1 MVNGGGV
8 IKNKLTFF
16 RDFSTERGFWYSPTD
31 SLSLNQWQH
40 VVVTYNEDST
50 SNDPILYINGVSQ
63 SILWDDLPSGTP
75 SDDSAQ
81 SLHIG
86 KFAGANSRNFDGIID
101 ELHISTIERS
111 ADWIITE
118 YNNQLDPISFSSISS
133 EETQNNWSQADFR
146 YRKQITIDNNQVN
159 SPSPLTD
166 FPLLID
172 IYDTDLR
179 DKTQPDGDDIIFT
192 DITGTKLDHELEL
205 YDQMFNDS
213 FTHLVA
219 WVRIPTL
226 HATIDTELFLYY
238 GNLNTGSTENP
249 TGVWDSNYKGVWH
262 LSEDPTATAPQFKDS
277 TTNTNHGTSNN
288 LVSNDQITGQIDGAL
303 NFTDLDSDY
312 INIGDQSSL
321 NMGSGEFSLELW
333 FNYDGSDK
341 GPLAGKGSYG
351 SNGIRY
357 YLAIETTEGVIKAE
371 IDDDGAGG
379 KEIITTGLV
388 TYADSMWHQAMM
400 VRDGNYLRLYIDGLE
415 VSDSPK
421 DITGYGNLDRAL
433 PFYIN
438 TLASDTGGS
447 LTDWSNVKMD
457 EVRVSNIAR
466 SSNWIETGFTN
477 QDNPSNFYTIN
488 SEENQSNWFEYPG
501 IVEWVAGDSE
511 NSATVTTNKSILGV
525 SNQLYIAAVSVKN
538 YADTTSVSGLGLTWI
553 ELEDQPGG
561 RSQTGIS
568 VWYAIG
574 QSPTTGT
581 VTATVSSAPKASV
594 IQVFRIANVNPSNPI
609 GDQESANTNGENGAG
624 SGGVDDTYAYLDI
637 ITTSDDVTVLG
648 LIGQRGRITTAGAGY
663 SVIAENTA
671 GSSGDIA
678 GLTSEY
684 KFVPSAGTVVVNST
698 FNIDTDWA
706 IVGLEINPFLESGD
720 FIPPEV
726 NDFGVEDSG
735 TGTGIFWA
743 NVTDDNAVNSVTLK
757 LNSTNYGM
765 TYNDSLWIYQT
776 AINFLDYFTY
786 QIINASDSSNNDI
799 LSPSSENNYTFNLDN
814 TLPTVIDWIYDNTIG
829 YNGTFR
835 TNVSD
840 SWGIIDTVYVTV
852 TSCQCVS
859 SNTAIMQLNGN
870 EYINDTILMKSGS
883 IFFEITVNDTANNNY
898 TSTLQSGTVINKA
911 PSTSNLTFSPS
922 TVTSNDS
929 LTLNY
934 DFFDIDDDTE
944 SGTEIRWYNNSV
956 LQSTFNDLTTIP
968 LSDLYKGDQWYATV
982 KPKDGALFGSLVTS
996 SVIIIENT
1004 LPLASNV
1011 IINPSSA
1018 FNTTTLTV
1026 SYSYS
1031 DIDSDTEN
1039 IANREIRWYKNGI
1052 WESPYDN
1059 SLTLPNTATTKG
1071 ETWNFRIRV
1080 HDGFNYSLW
1089 VNSTTVEIK
1098 NSAPTA
1104 SNLEILNPTPKT
1116 TDDLIANWTYNDIDL
1131 DPENPSWII
1140 LWYRNDILQG
1150 TFNNSKTLSSGY
1162 TNKTDVWYFKL
1173 QVHDGTNYSI
1183 LYQSPNVQVVNTAP
1197 SASNIDITQNPYTT
1211 DDLVASWTF
1220 NDVDGDA
1227 QSGILNITWYKNGT
1241 YQSAY
1246 NNLTTILSSETTK
1259 GETWIY
1265 LFQVYDGESF
1275 SVSYNS
1281 SDYGME
1287 AFILNSAP
1295 TTSNEVIVNQNPYT
1309 TNNLVAS
1316 WDEADNDG
1324 VSDIESGIVN
1334 ITWYKS
1340 GIQVSIYNNKTQVN
1354 STDTQKGEQWNFIIQ
1369 IYDGETFSI
1378 PENSSYV
1385 TILNS
1390 LPTASDRKFNT
1401 SSVTKD
1407 DDFNISYVF
1416 SDADGD
1422 LEVTSSLIVYWF
1434 INGTYYSSYDNQTV
1448 IYSSNTTEGSF
1459 YYYIIRVYDG
1469 SHYSDNL
1476 TSIEG
1481 MVIGFGSSNTEPE
1494 ASNLAI
1500 TPLNPTTTDNLI
1512 ASYTFYDDNGNQEF
1526 GSEIRWYKNGFLQST
1541 LNDSLIVSSTFTS
1554 KGENWYFTVKPKD
1567 GLDFGLVN
1575 ISSNITIRNT
1585 APTAF
1590 GLGLTQ
1596 NPVTTQNL
1604 IANWDFTDVDGDLE
1618 SGLYNITWYRNG
1630 IYLSQFDNQTQINS
1644 DYTNKSENWYFVVQ
1658 VYDGENYS
1666 ISYNSSTTG
1675 QVANVV
1681 NSIPTALS
1689 LRFNNTFPRTNEP
1702 INANWTFADADD
1714 DLEVASWIILW
1725 YKSNVLQPSLNN
1737 SRIINSTS
1745 KNQVWFFKLQVYDG
1759 ENYSIVY
1766 QSPTIQ
1772 ILNTAPTVSNISITS
1787 SPQTDDDLD
1796 ASWMFQ
1802 DVDGDSASVIINLTW
1817 YKDGIHQSSFNNIS
1831 VVPSSSTSKGEIWD
1845 YLVQV
1850 FDGEI
1855 FSVLYNSSESGV
1867 FAVILNSVPVASNLI
1882 IQNPNPYTTNDLESD
1897 WTYYDADGDVQS
1909 GIINITWF
1917 RNGIHI
1923 SSYDNETTLPANATI
1938 KGEQWK
1944 FKLQVY
1950 DGESFSIA
1958 QNSSLVTIINS
1969 IPKISSTPTF
1979 NKTAGIKTIDDI
1991 EISYIYSDADNDINS
2006 LVNLNVVWFLFGFEF
2021 VAKENQTI
2029 LYASETSKGQF
2040 WTYRI
2045 QVFDGEAYSIVYTS
2059 TIIQIE
2065 NSVPEVQ
2072 GALVVTP
2079 NNPTPGDTLVLSY
2092 IWTDPDNSDFERD
2105 TEVRWYK
2112 NNILQNFDDSLT
2124 VEGVYII
2131 KGDIWNVTVRVSDG
2145 TDYGYLVFYSVFIG
2159 NSIPEI
2165 LTSNINPITAITS
2178 TPLFVNLSFSREIT
2192 FYDDDS
2198 DPIVWIEY
2206 KWFIDGVENSTFYNQ
2221 TSIPASATVKGQ
2233 VWMFS
2238 LQISDG
2244 IDFSL
2249 LFNSS

>member
-1 MVNGGGV
+1 SNTIGSWHLNDNLADSTVNANDGTNSGSIDTSGYIANGQDFDGIDDYIDAGSDNSIDNVFAGGGTITAWIYPTSWGESLFGRIVDKSTSTLGANGWGFIVNGGGV

-262 LSEDPTATAPQFKDS
+262 LSEDPIATAPQFKDS

-1295 TTSNEVIVNQNPYT
+1295 TTSNEMIVNQNPYT
-1309 TNNLVAS
+1309 TNNLIAS

-1324 VSDIESGIVN
+1324 VGDIESGIVN
-1334 ITWYKS
+1334 ITWYKN
-1340 GIQVSIYNNKTQVN
+1340 GVQDPIYNNKTQVN

-1390 LPTASDRKFNT
+1390 LPSASDRKFNT
-1401 SSVTKD
+1401 TSVTVD
-1407 DDFNISYVF
+1407 DDFNITYTF
-1416 SDADGD
+1416 TDADGD

-1434 INGTYYSSYDNQTV
+1434 INGTYYSNYDNQTT
-1448 IYSSNTTEGSF
+1448 IYSSNTTQGSF
-1459 YYYIIRVYDG
+1459 YYYIIRVFDG
-1469 SHYSDNL
+1469 TQYSDNL
-1476 TSIEG
+1476 TSLEG
-1481 MVIGFGSSNTEPE
+1481 MVIGFG
-1494 ASNLAI
+1494 
-1500 TPLNPTTTDNLI
+1500 
-1512 ASYTFYDDNGNQEF
+1512 G
-1526 GSEIRWYKNGFLQST
+1526 
-1541 LNDSLIVSSTFTS
+1541 
-1554 KGENWYFTVKPKD
+1554 
-1567 GLDFGLVN
+1567 
-1575 ISSNITIRNT
+1575 
-1585 APTAF
+1585 
-1590 GLGLTQ
+1590 
-1596 NPVTTQNL
+1596 
-1604 IANWDFTDVDGDLE
+1604 
-1618 SGLYNITWYRNG
+1618 
-1630 IYLSQFDNQTQINS
+1630 
-1644 DYTNKSENWYFVVQ
+1644 
-1658 VYDGENYS
+1658 
-1666 ISYNSSTTG
+1666 
-1675 QVANVV
+1675 
-1681 NSIPTALS
+1681 
-1689 LRFNNTFPRTNEP
+1689 TNE
-1702 INANWTFADADD
+1702 
-1714 DLEVASWIILW
+1714 
-1725 YKSNVLQPSLNN
+1725 K
-1737 SRIINSTS
+1737 
-1745 KNQVWFFKLQVYDG
+1745 
-1759 ENYSIVY
+1759 
-1766 QSPTIQ
+1766 
-1772 ILNTAPTVSNISITS
+1772 
-1787 SPQTDDDLD
+1787 
-1796 ASWMFQ
+1796 
-1802 DVDGDSASVIINLTW
+1802 
-1817 YKDGIHQSSFNNIS
+1817 
-1831 VVPSSSTSKGEIWD
+1831 
-1845 YLVQV
+1845 
-1850 FDGEI
+1850 
-1855 FSVLYNSSESGV
+1855 
-1867 FAVILNSVPVASNLI
+1867 
-1882 IQNPNPYTTNDLESD
+1882 
-1897 WTYYDADGDVQS
+1897 
-1909 GIINITWF
+1909 
-1917 RNGIHI
+1917 
-1923 SSYDNETTLPANATI
+1923 
-1938 KGEQWK
+1938 
-1944 FKLQVY
+1944 
-1950 DGESFSIA
+1950 
-1958 QNSSLVTIINS
+1958 
-1969 IPKISSTPTF
+1969 
-1979 NKTAGIKTIDDI
+1979 
-1991 EISYIYSDADNDINS
+1991 
-2006 LVNLNVVWFLFGFEF
+2006 
-2021 VAKENQTI
+2021 
-2029 LYASETSKGQF
+2029 
-2040 WTYRI
+2040 
-2045 QVFDGEAYSIVYTS
+2045 
-2059 TIIQIE
+2059 
-2065 NSVPEVQ
+2065 PE
-2072 GALVVTP
+2072 
-2079 NNPTPGDTLVLSY
+2079 
-2092 IWTDPDNSDFERD
+2092 
-2105 TEVRWYK
+2105 
-2112 NNILQNFDDSLT
+2112 
-2124 VEGVYII
+2124 
-2131 KGDIWNVTVRVSDG
+2131 
-2145 TDYGYLVFYSVFIG
+2145 
-2159 NSIPEI
+2159 
-2165 LTSNINPITAITS
+2165 
-2178 TPLFVNLSFSREIT
+2178 
-2192 FYDDDS
+2192 
-2198 DPIVWIEY
+2198 
-2206 KWFIDGVENSTFYNQ
+2206 
-2221 TSIPASATVKGQ
+2221 
-2233 VWMFS
+2233 
-2238 LQISDG
+2238 
-2244 IDFSL
+2244 
-2249 LFNSS
+2249 